1 MPLNLRATRRL
12 SLSGFGIGWDECY
25 LIVKAVSGSEAQESA
40 DQIEELKESNDVK
53 GLNKLVRDYC
63 IQNITKGVVINT
75 KDDGS
80 QEPYEFTSDEVSG
93 VVDALNLAWQ
103 LEVLAVSTGSDRL
116 KA

>member
-1 MPLNLRATRRL
+1 MPLNLQATRRL
-12 SLSGFGIGWDECY
+12 SLSEFAIGWGDCY
-25 LIVKAVSGSEAQESA
+25 LIVKAVSGTEGQETADKVEA
-40 DQIEELKESNDVK
+40 LKEDNDVK
-53 GLNKLVRDYC
+53 GLNEVVREYC
-63 IQNITKGVVINT
+63 VKNITKGVVINT